1 MGIETDQ
8 TDRPVPL
15 CGLAILQDFTPL
27 AFTSHMAS
35 MIFERA
41 RAFGAQ
47 KTFVNQ
53 LHTAERAD
61 LAHHFG
67 GRITRQLSPCSLA
80 TASKTIRRDLKI
92 DVGRVPIMR
101 LIDAYTLS
109 QFRSDKPRQAFVGGI
124 PSPSFAAYVRR
135 RRRIR
140 LRRLGVWGLRAFLSC
155 ETSTARRG
163 LGERRVR
170 SGAAPVA
177 PEELR
182 AESAARS
189 LAGEGLAQRR
199 PDHVDQFVIMARRID
214 EIDRMRE
221 FRGVRD
227 PA

>member
-1 MGIETDQ
+1 MLVQSAGPFADDLLPIDWT
-8 TDRPVPL
+8 V
-15 CGLAILQDFTPL
+15 CGVIQAARLACQSFP
-27 AFTSHMAS
+27 
-35 MIFERA
+35 
-41 RAFGAQ
+41 
-47 KTFVNQ
+47 
-53 LHTAERAD
+53 
-61 LAHHFG
+61 
-67 GRITRQLSPCSLA
+67 
-80 TASKTIRRDLKI
+80 
-92 DVGRVPIMR
+92 
-101 LIDAYTLS
+101 
-109 QFRSDKPRQAFVGGI
+109 FRSDKPRQAFVGGI